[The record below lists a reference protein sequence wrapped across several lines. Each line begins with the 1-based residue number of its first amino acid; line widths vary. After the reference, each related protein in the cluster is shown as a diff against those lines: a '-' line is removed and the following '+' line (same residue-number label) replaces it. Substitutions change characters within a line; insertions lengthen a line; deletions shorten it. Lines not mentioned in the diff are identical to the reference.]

1 MKEKWKRKQLR
12 NIPHVAVWD
21 CSRVALWKEPRP
33 AGSHGGVGREWE
45 LLGPGALMPK
55 LNIGDGADGVIRTL
69 KTTLGEHEQSHA
81 LCVPQG
87 ACSWEQGGKPEAFAQ
102 PEV

>member
-1 MKEKWKRKQLR
+1 
-12 NIPHVAVWD
+12 
-21 CSRVALWKEPRP
+21 
-33 AGSHGGVGREWE
+33 
-45 LLGPGALMPK
+45 MPK
-55 LNIGDGADGVIRTL
+55 LNTGDGADGVIRTL
-69 KTTLGEHEQSHA
+69 KTTLGEQEQSHV

>member
-1 MKEKWKRKQLR
+1 MKEKWKSKQLR

-21 CSRVALWKEPRP
+21 CSRVALWKERRP
-33 AGSHGGVGREWE
+33 AGSHGGV
-45 LLGPGALMPK
+45 PGALMPK

-69 KTTLGEHEQSHA
+69 KTTLGEHEQSHV

-87 ACSWEQGGKPEAFAQ
+87 ACSWEQGSKPEAFAQ

>member
-1 MKEKWKRKQLR
+1 
-12 NIPHVAVWD
+12 
-21 CSRVALWKEPRP
+21 
-33 AGSHGGVGREWE
+33 
-45 LLGPGALMPK
+45 MPK
-55 LNIGDGADGVIRTL
+55 VSIGDGADGVIHTL
-69 KTTLGEHEQSHA
+69 KTTLGEHEQSHV